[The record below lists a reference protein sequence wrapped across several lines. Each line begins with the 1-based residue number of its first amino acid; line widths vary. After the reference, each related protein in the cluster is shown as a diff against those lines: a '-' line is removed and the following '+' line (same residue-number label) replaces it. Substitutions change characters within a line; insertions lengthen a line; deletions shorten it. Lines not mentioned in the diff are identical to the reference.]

1 LEGFVEPYLKL
12 KEVPCPICGSSDRR
26 VVGVPGKMSPVFEAV
41 ARDVASV
48 RVVRCLGCTGAYISP
63 MVYYSE
69 NLLSSMYNATS
80 ISSDMKNMGEKR
92 LNLRIAERHSRGTLK
107 GKRLLDIG
115 SGTGEYLLVGREMAM
130 DVTGMDVDDSLVEA
144 LRARHGFK
152 VVKSLLSE
160 DTFPAASFD
169 IVVLSHVIEHLQ
181 DPGRMLRLIRGVLRP
196 DGLLIMTTPNADSL
210 MELLHEMYGRARR
223 GWDKTFVLTPF
234 TSPYHILG
242 FNLRCARVLLDREGF
257 TPVYAKAR
265 SGLEWKDGR
274 LAAVMKVIKVA
285 GAFVGRGM
293 SLTTVSRLS

>member
-1 LEGFVEPYLKL
+1 VEPYLKL

-130 DVTGMDVDDSLVEA
+130 DVTGMDV
-144 LRARHGFK
+144 
-152 VVKSLLSE
+152 VKSLLSE

-196 DGLLIMTTPNADSL
+196 DGLLIMTTPNSDSL